1 MSAGESSIGGQKIS
15 SRVPTALMGGW
26 LGSTRGRPTA
36 VSEKSD
42 PAAREAERG
51 KPSTTSWAEQHLG
64 HQKAAAGSGMIWK
77 NACWK
82 DSKWRPRKVLHTE
95 ATAARPEMASSA
107 SQGEFLFSMRTAG
120 ELNQASMP
128 RSCWDWRPD
137 SGGSNRQLSRRKR
150 LLESQLCTAC
160 PSHR

>member
-15 SRVPTALMGGW
+15 SRVPTAMMRGW
-26 LGSTRGRPTA
+26 LASTRGRSTA
-36 VSEKSD
+36 VSDKSGRLSLE
-42 PAAREAERG
+42 PSPPEAERG
-51 KPSTTSWAEQHLG
+51 KQSTTSWAEQHLG
-64 HQKAAAGSGMIWK
+64 HQKAAAGSGMTWK

-82 DSKWRPRKVLHTE
+82 ESKWRPRKVFHTE

-128 RSCWDWRPD
+128 RSCWDCRPD
-137 SGGSNRQLSRRKR
+137 SGGSNRQLSRRK
-150 LLESQLCTAC
+150 
-160 PSHR
+160 